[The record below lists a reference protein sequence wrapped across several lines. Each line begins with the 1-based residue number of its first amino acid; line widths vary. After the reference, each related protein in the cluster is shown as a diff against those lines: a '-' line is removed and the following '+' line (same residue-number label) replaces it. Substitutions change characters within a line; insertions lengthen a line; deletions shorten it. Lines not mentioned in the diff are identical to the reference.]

1 MMNVKK
7 TIVIFLLIL
16 LNNCGYTSI
25 YSNTA
30 NNDLKLNIISINGDD
45 DFNNQIKTHA
55 ALYSNS
61 DSENEYKVIVNSNYE
76 KIIIAKDSSGI
87 ATDYK
92 IIATASFTVE
102 LNGKDE
108 NINFQENIKIVNNS
122 DIFEQNTYEK
132 NLKRNFAS
140 SVIKKLIIKILTI
153 SDN

>member
-1 MMNVKK
+1 MNVKK

-92 IIATASFTVE
+92 VIATANFTVKS
-102 LNGKDE
+102 NGKDE
-108 NINFQENIKIVNNS
+108 DIRFQETIRMVNNS

-132 NLKRNFAS
+132 NY
-140 SVIKKLIIKILTI
+140 
-153 SDN
+153 

>member
-1 MMNVKK
+1 MNVKK

-92 IIATASFTVE
+92 VIATANFTVKS
-102 LNGKDE
+102 NGKDE
-108 NINFQENIKIVNNS
+108 NIRFQETIRMVNNS

-140 SVIKKLIIKILTI
+140 SIIKKLIIKILTI

>member
-92 IIATASFTVE
+92 VIATANFTVKS
-102 LNGKDE
+102 NGKDE
-108 NINFQENIKIVNNS
+108 NIRFQETIRMVNNS

-140 SVIKKLIIKILTI
+140 SIIKRLIIKILTI

>member
-92 IIATASFTVE
+92 VIATANFTVKS
-102 LNGKDE
+102 NGKDE
-108 NINFQENIKIVNNS
+108 DIRFQETIRMVNNS

-140 SVIKKLIIKILTI
+140 SIIKKLIIKILTI

>member
-92 IIATASFTVE
+92 VIATANFTVKS
-102 LNGKDE
+102 NGKDE
-108 NINFQENIKIVNNS
+108 NIRFQETIRMVNNS

-140 SVIKKLIIKILTI
+140 SIIKKLIIKILTI